1 MLCRQCFQPARAF
14 RTSLTYFVK
23 ELGTQR
29 PTARDHQP
37 SCSQTRQENPK
48 TLNSDPKPRS
58 FRPVAVRTRLPRTPT
73 PPPERHRQC
82 PALAPPIRSALP
94 HRATNTFRELPKK
107 STFSIRPRCF
117 RAAFPPP
124 STTLRREPLRATFPR
139 HTSRG
144 DSPTPRFEHLP

>member
-1 MLCRQCFQPARAF
+1 MLCRQCFRPARAF

-37 SCSQTRQENPK
+37 
-48 TLNSDPKPRS
+48 LLSDPTREPEDPRIRPETRG

-94 HRATNTFRELPKK
+94 HRATNTFRGLPKK
-107 STFSIRPRCF
+107 STSSIRPRCF

-124 STTLRREPLRATFPR
+124 STTLRRGSLRATLPR

-144 DSPTPRFEHLP
+144 DSPTPRFEHLR